1 MEIQLKLTKDFEQ
14 ALQELREEYGEEFE
28 KLNGLHADQLNFT
41 DFIDHFIDSDN
52 TANAS
57 IDGNANVKQKDI
69 CSLENEMHK
78 PHQKLL
84 SYNKIFYE
92 ITKKYGLETARKWL
106 RNEWNGAFYLHD
118 GYSASFKSYCFAY
131 DLEDLVNK
139 GLFFVDGF
147 GGGAPKHLSTFVSHV
162 KEVVSWVE
170 RKFDAPLYLFR
181 LISGVIYYG

>member
-1 MEIQLKLTKDFEQ
+1 MEINVKLYQPFVTCLNKLKKK
-14 ALQELREEYGEEFE
+14 YGEEFE
-28 KLNGLHADQLNFT
+28 KLNGLHNDQLSFT
-41 DFIDHFIDSDN
+41 DFIDHFVDSDN

-92 ITKKYGLETARKWL
+92 ITKKYGLKEAETWL
-106 RNEWNGAFYLHD
+106 ENEWNGALYLHD
-118 GYSASFKSYCFAY
+118 GYSASLKSYCFAY

-139 GLFFVDGF
+139 GLYFVDGF
-147 GGGAPKHLSTFVSHV
+147 GGGAPKHLTTFMAHV
-162 KEVVSWVE
+162 KEFVSWVE
-170 RKFDAPLYLFR
+170 RKFDALLYLFR
-181 LISGVIYYG
+181 LISGVTYCG